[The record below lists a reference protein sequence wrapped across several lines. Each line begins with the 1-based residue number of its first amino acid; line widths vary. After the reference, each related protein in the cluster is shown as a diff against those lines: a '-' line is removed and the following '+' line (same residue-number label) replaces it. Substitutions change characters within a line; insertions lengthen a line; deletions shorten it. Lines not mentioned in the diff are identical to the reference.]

1 MSLIPTRPTLRPVL
15 GLLVVALTALAL
27 AVAAGPAGAAG
38 HANTAKHRSEPLVVR
53 GDATAVDGPCDATG
67 VCLLE
72 LTDGRFRGTPVGS
85 GAYVG
90 SIKLK
95 VADAFP
101 NGEGGICAPLK
112 GRIELGAGTR
122 NRLVLGVRGVSCQ
135 DGSGPLE
142 TASFTGLAEFN
153 LRYGTGRYA
162 GASGSGQASFLE
174 DAANHHR
181 MTLIGRIAR

>member
-1 MSLIPTRPTLRPVL
+1 MSLIPTLRPVL
-15 GLLVVALTALAL
+15 GLLVVALTGLAL
-27 AVAAGPAGAAG
+27 AIAVGPAGAAG
-38 HANTAKHRSEPLVVR
+38 HASTAAAGKHRSEPLVVR

-72 LTDGRFRGTPVGS
+72 LTAGRFRGTPVGT
-85 GAYVG
+85 GTYVG

-101 NGEGGICAPLK
+101 NGEDGICAPLK

-153 LRYGTGRYA
+153 VRYGTGRYA
-162 GASGSGQASFLE
+162 GASGRGQASFLE

>member
-1 MSLIPTRPTLRPVL
+1 MSLIHTRPILRPVL
-15 GLLVVALTALAL
+15 GLLVVALIGLAL
-27 AVAAGPAGAAG
+27 AIAAGPAHSSPQSG
-38 HANTAKHRSEPLVVR
+38 KHHSEPLVVR

-67 VCLLE
+67 VCLLD
-72 LTDGRFRGTPVGS
+72 LADGRYRGTPVGT

-90 SIKLK
+90 SIKLT

-101 NGEGGICAPLK
+101 NGEDGICAPLK
-112 GRIELGAGTR
+112 GRIDLGAGTR
-122 NRLVLGVRGVSCQ
+122 NRLILGVRGVSCQ

-153 LRYGTGRYA
+153 VKYGTGRYA